1 MSENKN
7 IDRQLNDEITE
18 ESLGRVIGGVGPAQT
33 AAAAPV
39 ARRCKLTEST
49 CTDATYPPGD
59 WD

>member
-18 ESLGRVIGGVGPAQT
+18 ESLGSVIGGVAPAA

-39 ARRCKLTEST
+39 ARRCKATEST